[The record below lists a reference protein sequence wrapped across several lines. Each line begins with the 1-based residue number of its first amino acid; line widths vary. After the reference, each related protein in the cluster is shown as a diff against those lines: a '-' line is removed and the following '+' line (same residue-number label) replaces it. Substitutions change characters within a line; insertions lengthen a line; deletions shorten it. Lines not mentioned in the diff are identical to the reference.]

1 MDWNS
6 VGVQNENQWLLS
18 WGFINYRSNY
28 QVTINLYSWSGLV
41 WFNHLWHLQ
50 MGEARPRGS
59 VQPSINSMAF
69 LPAKVPW
76 KKFRSGEGA
85 VGIPPPP
92 PPPAPIWILS
102 VCRNH
107 RAPKLRLDLLLLNV
121 KIIKFYYFFL
131 IMGFKE
137 WGHRYRQSQRDS
149 IISRALHGRWLYTK
163 IIKITKRTFSVH
175 GYSMISSRL

>member
-6 VGVQNENQWLLS
+6 VGVQNENQWLLF

-28 QVTINLYSWSGLV
+28 QVTIFILGVAWYDLITCGICRWGRHDQGARFDPVLT
-41 WFNHLWHLQ
+41 LWLSCQ
-50 MGEARPRGS
+50 QRFAEKILGVGRELL
-59 VQPSINSMAF
+59 AF
-69 LPAKVPW
+69 PH
-76 KKFRSGEGA
+76 
-85 VGIPPPP
+85 PPP
-92 PPPAPIWILS
+92 PIWILS

-149 IISRALHGRWLYTK
+149 IISRALHGRWSYTK
-163 IIKITKRTFSVH
+163 AI
-175 GYSMISSRL
+175 LW

>member
-28 QVTINLYSWSGLV
+28 QVTINLYSWSRLV

-59 VQPSINSMAF
+59 VRPSINSMAF
-69 LPAKVPW
+69 LPAKAPW
-76 KKFRSGEGA
+76 KNFRSGEGA
-85 VGIPPPP
+85 VGIP
-92 PPPAPIWILS
+92 PIWILS

-107 RAPKLRLDLLLLNV
+107 RAPKLRLHLLLLNV

-131 IMGFKE
+131 IMGLRSGGTDTDRVRE
-137 WGHRYRQSQRDS
+137 T
-149 IISRALHGRWLYTK
+149 IISRALHGRWSYTK
-163 IIKITKRTFSVH
+163 AI
-175 GYSMISSRL
+175 LW